1 MEQEIL
7 RSDWAEFLNSFTR
20 RHKNWLIT
28 VRLGQIEILRNQ
40 PLKEVR
46 LTEQGISIQAG
57 ERSAFI
63 ERPLSIHL
71 VKTREGADQSI
82 QVVSDDAINTILIDT
97 PTLPEL
103 VDGI

>member
-1 MEQEIL
+1 MEQEVL

-20 RHKNWLIT
+20 RHKNWLVT
-28 VRLGQIEILRNQ
+28 VKVGQIEILRSQ
-40 PLKEVR
+40 PLREVR
-46 LTEQGISIQAG
+46 FSDEGVSVQAG
-57 ERSAFI
+57 EKSVFI

-82 QVVSDDAINTILIDT
+82 QVVSDDAINTILIDS

>member
-20 RHKNWLIT
+20 RHKNWLVT
-28 VRLGQIEILRNQ
+28 VKLGQIEILRNQ
-40 PLKEVR
+40 PLKEVS
-46 LTEQGISIQAG
+46 LGDQGVSVQAG
-57 ERSAFI
+57 EKSILI

-71 VKTREGADQSI
+71 VKTPEGADQSI
-82 QVVSDDAINTILIDT
+82 QVVSDDAINTIQIDS

>member
-1 MEQEIL
+1 MEQEVL

-20 RHKNWLIT
+20 RHKDWLVT
-28 VRLGQIEILRNQ
+28 VRLGQIEIMKNQ

-46 LTEQGISIQAG
+46 LSDEGISVQAG
-57 ERSAFI
+57 EKSVFI

-82 QVVSDDAINTILIDT
+82 QVVSDDAINTILIDS